1 MKAKS
6 ILLAVIFLIFLFSC
20 NSDNGS
26 TESPINNTISLKLS
40 LNSMPEL
47 FNGDRYY
54 LWAEKNGSFSR
65 IGALPIILNEA
76 FPYPFVWEM
85 DKDWVEEDINILI
98 TVESASENITSP
110 SDWIVATGSGNL
122 STNSISLSLE
132 NGLLGSNNPI
142 FENSEVVFFLNAPS
156 AGTIGGDQNGIWFID
171 AIPPT
176 NGGFTNLPDLG
187 ANWEYSV
194 WLTLDDSDGFSC
206 CSQVPIGKFSD
217 ASQADTSIYG
227 PSFNNE
233 FKGPNSSY
241 PFVGEDFIAD
251 PNERFPDFLFPIDLR
266 TCTVSIS
273 ISPKSYAVTST
284 PFPFVAFTK
293 TLNADQPLSAMI
305 VMDNNYLT
313 DNFSGNLTVTDQ

>member
-1 MKAKS
+1 M
-6 ILLAVIFLIFLFSC
+6 
-20 NSDNGS
+20 G
-26 TESPINNTISLKLS
+26 
-40 LNSMPEL
+40 
-47 FNGDRYY
+47 R
-54 LWAEKNGSFSR
+54 KNGSFNR
-65 IGALPIILNEA
+65 IGPLPVVFLNEA
-76 FPYPFVWEM
+76 LSVPFVWEM
-85 DKDWVEEDINILI
+85 DKDWVEEDIDILL
-98 TVESASENITSP
+98 TVESASENISNP

-132 NGLLGSNNPI
+132 NGLLGSDNPI

-156 AGTIGGDQNGIWFID
+156 AGTMGGDQNGIWFID

-194 WLTLDDSDGFSC
+194 WLTIGDFEMFGFGKY
-206 CSQVPIGKFSD
+206 VPIGKFSD
-217 ASQADTSIYG
+217 TSQADTSIYG

-251 PNERFPDFLFPIDLR
+251 RNKRFPDLIFPLDLR
-266 TCTVSIS
+266 KPLLADIDITTTCIVSIS
-273 ISPKSYAVTST
+273 ISPKSYADTLT
-284 PFPFVAFTK
+284 PFSFVAFTK